1 MLTQRA
7 ARPGRGLELL
17 LAIGAALAA
26 GGAGGYLVATRTG
39 PANGTTTEPPAA
51 RAERVTSLG
60 RLQPAGGIVPVFGP
74 PGDRIAQFH
83 EFKPGSPIAPGQQLA
98 KGHPIA
104 SLASRKDRLLELQV
118 AETQQEEANNA
129 LKFAKIAGEQRIRAA
144 QAELDQAK
152 AVKASDLAAIDA
164 KLAFLKLQTDTANAN
179 VARLVKLRAD
189 RVDVADE
196 VLDKAKLL
204 AAQADA
210 EQKATE
216 ATRKKTEI
224 TYDEGEKAAEAK
236 VAAAQAELKE
246 AEAKV
251 PTKSAKEK
259 LDLARQLA
267 DQTILKAPTD
277 GVVLKVTG
285 REGQPTGVEPILQM
299 ADLSAMTA
307 IAEVYES
314 DVGRLSAWVAKG
326 PVRAEVKNPALP
338 RSLVGEVR
346 SGQDISRMIAR
357 NQVFAM
363 GPREDADRRVVEVVV
378 HLDKTSAELAGQ
390 FVGLQVTV
398 TLEPGK

>member
-1 MLTQRA
+1 MLSHRVT
-7 ARPGRGLELL
+7 RPGRGLELL

-26 GGAGGYLVATRTG
+26 GGAGGYLIASRAS
-39 PANGTTTEPPAA
+39 PAVGSGTDTPAP

-74 PGDRIAQFH
+74 PGDRIAKFH
-83 EFKPGSPIAPGQQLA
+83 EFKPGVPIAPGQQLSKDHEVA
-98 KGHPIA
+98 T
-104 SLASRKDRLLELQV
+104 LASRKDRLLELQI
-118 AETQQEEANNA
+118 AETQQEEANTSV
-129 LKFAKIAGEQRIRAA
+129 KFAKLAGEQRVRAA
-144 QAELDQAK
+144 QAELNQAK

-164 KLAFLKLQTDTANAN
+164 RLAYLKLQVDTANAG

-189 RVDVADE
+189 GVQVAQED
-196 VLDKAKLL
+196 LDKAKLL

-210 EQKATE
+210 EQKAAE

-224 TYDEGEKAAEAK
+224 TYDEGEKAADAK

-259 LDLARQLA
+259 LELARQLA
-267 DQTILKAPTD
+267 DQTILKAPVS
-277 GVVLKVTG
+277 GIVLKVTG
-285 REGQPTGVEPILQM
+285 REGQPTGLEPILQM

-314 DVGRLSAWVAKG
+314 DVGRLAAWVEKG
-326 PVRAEVKNPALP
+326 PVKAEVKNPALP
-338 RSLVGEVR
+338 RTLTGTVR
-346 SGQDISRMIAR
+346 SGQDISRMISR

-378 HLDKTSAELAGQ
+378 HLDRDSTADASR